1 MGASPGF
8 HERFA
13 FSPMLRVQPE
23 TGLAPVGSGCKK
35 TEERNSCEYLSSAAS
50 SLPGPTHTTKSQKE
64 NFQMV
69 CWIIPLRYRPKL
81 RGLGLRRSER
91 LDSEPSH

>member
-13 FSPMLRVQPE
+13 FNQKP
-23 TGLAPVGSGCKK
+23 GLAPDGSGCKK

-81 RGLGLRRSER
+81 RGLGLRR
-91 LDSEPSH
+91 